1 MVTEANR
8 GRYRHYRLA
17 AGLYSGLSRFRPQ
30 SLDYG
35 RRSFASCLMEST
47 CKLSRTEGGNA
58 RKPLDRQVLR
68 QVRLRKL
75 ECSAA
80 RSDSGSSESISE
92 YWDWR
97 RNGTTR
103 FRATARADSVP

>member
-58 RKPLDRQVLR
+58 RKPLDRQVLC
-68 QVRLRKL
+68 QVRLRKMSVLQRDRTVGPAKASRNIGIGAGMAPQGFERLL
-75 ECSAA
+75 EP
-80 RSDSGSSESISE
+80 
-92 YWDWR
+92 
-97 RNGTTR
+97 
-103 FRATARADSVP
+103 DSVP

>member
-8 GRYRHYRLA
+8 GRYRLA

-58 RKPLDRQVLR
+58 RKPLDRQVLC
-68 QVRLRKL
+68 QVRMRKH

-80 RSDSGSSESISE
+80 RSDSGSAKAS
-92 YWDWR
+92 
-97 RNGTTR
+97 RNIGIGAGMAPQGFER
-103 FRATARADSVP
+103 LLEPDSVP